1 MRLSYV
7 MLVAA
12 VIGCG
17 GGGGDGYTTGPTGGT
32 NSGGTGGTGGS
43 GGGAGTAT
51 ATASVSAPQTDD
63 GYGSAVF
70 AFSPAA
76 VSITRGGTVTWSNGS
91 STTLHNVTFTT
102 GGAPTNVSNFTASTG
117 TVSRTFPN
125 AGTYSYQCTNHA
137 GMNGSVRVE

>member
-7 MLVAA
+7 MLAVA

-32 NSGGTGGTGGS
+32 NSGGTGGTGGT

-51 ATASVSAPQTDD
+51 ATASVSATQSDD
-63 GYGSAVF
+63 GYGTAVF
-70 AFSPAA
+70 SFSPAS
-76 VSITRGGTVTWSNGS
+76 VSITRGGTVTWTNASNS
-91 STTLHNVTFTT
+91 TLHNVTFS
-102 GGAPTNVSNFTASTG
+102 GQGAPANISNFTASSG
-117 TVSRTFPN
+117 TVTRTFTT

-137 GMNGSVRVE
+137 GMNGTVRVE